1 MMNPKVSV
9 VMITYGHEKY
19 IEESI
24 NGVLSQAFNGE
35 IELIISDD
43 CSPDNTEAVVKNIIN
58 THPNGHWIKYIKH
71 TKNKGAIPN
80 FVWTICESKGQYIA
94 ICEGDDYWKDPLKLQ
109 KQVDFLEENP
119 DYSLTFHKINE
130 LTTRDEKFTYPNPDT
145 EETYTIEDLAKENFI
160 ITVSVVFRK
169 NMEILPD
176 WLKYSP
182 IGDYPMHMLNAS
194 FGLIK
199 YFPQEMATYRV
210 GSGMWSTQNKVD
222 QMVNTM
228 YCLRFLLLHFKSN
241 KEVHENLLVQYNN
254 FRNALIRP
262 FDEKKAL
269 DLKLKDYRYIETI
282 TNMGSLLKIMK
293 SKIMKK
299 LKL

>member
-1 MMNPKVSV
+1 MNPKVSV

-130 LTTRDEKFTYPNPDT
+130 LTTRDENFTYPNPDT

-282 TNMGSLLKIMK
+282 TNMRSLLKIMK